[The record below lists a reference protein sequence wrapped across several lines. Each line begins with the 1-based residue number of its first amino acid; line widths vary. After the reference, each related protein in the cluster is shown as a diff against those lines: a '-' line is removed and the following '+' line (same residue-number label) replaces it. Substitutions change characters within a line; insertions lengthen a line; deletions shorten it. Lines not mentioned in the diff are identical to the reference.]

1 MHANRKKPL
10 TFICHCGH
18 AWDEHQNSGLTD
30 GWAEECLHFHGKS
43 ESGGLDA
50 DGKNH
55 CQRYI
60 DTSLPDDL
68 PRRLRGGPQP

>member
-1 MHANRKKPL
+1 MKPL
-10 TFICHCGH
+10 TNLCHCGH
-18 AWDEHQNSGLTD
+18 GYDEHHNSGLTY
-30 GWAEECLHFHGKS
+30 GWAEECEHFHGKS

-50 DGKNH
+50 EGNNH

-68 PRRLRGGPQP
+68 PRRLRGGP